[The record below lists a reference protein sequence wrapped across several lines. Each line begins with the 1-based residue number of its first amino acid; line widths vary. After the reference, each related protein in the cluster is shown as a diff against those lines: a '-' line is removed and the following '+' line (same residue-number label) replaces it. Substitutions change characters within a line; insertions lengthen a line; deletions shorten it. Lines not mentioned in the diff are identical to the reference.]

1 MSARATHS
9 AQAMLLAAVA
19 VTGMGQTLVFAILPS
34 LGRAAN
40 LADVQVGLIITC
52 SAFVFALASPIW
64 GRLSEYIGRK
74 PVMIIGMTGYALG
87 TLGFALTFEAGIRG
101 WVPSSLA
108 LLSLLI
114 LARCLQAAVMAA
126 SPPAASAYMADI
138 TSIEGRTR
146 GMGRIGAAHNL
157 GTVFG
162 PALGGLTAALWLV
175 LPLYL
180 VVIITALMA
189 LWIALRL
196 PESPYML
203 VRPEPA
209 EKFSLSEAARQAFLA
224 YKDTRIRTVLWLG
237 ILMFMAF
244 AVVQQTLGFMYQ
256 DRFVL
261 SPADAARGVGFA
273 MMAAAVA
280 SLLSQA
286 VIVQRLSWPPERLL
300 RVGMPV
306 MTAGFGVLAWA
317 PNSPMAALGIAITGL
332 GLGLGMPGIS
342 SAASLRVSAEEQG
355 NVAGLMAACPA
366 MGFIL
371 GPVLGTGLYQLD
383 PQWPYWLVVIL
394 SVPLVIASW
403 TLSASSGGEQ
413 EKE

>member
-1 MSARATHS
+1 MQGRVAQT
-9 AQAMLLAAVA
+9 AQAMLLASVA

-34 LGRAAN
+34 LGRASG

-74 PVMIIGMTGYALG
+74 PVIVIGLSGYAIG

-101 WVPSSLA
+101 WLPSSLA
-108 LLSLLI
+108 LLALLI

-138 TSIEGRTR
+138 TSLEGRTR

-162 PALGGLTAALWLV
+162 PALGGLVASVWLV

-180 VVIITALMA
+180 VVGITAAMA
-189 LWIALRL
+189 IWVALGLR
-196 PESPYML
+196 ESPYIST
-203 VRPEPA
+203 RPEPTVPFRLA
-209 EKFSLSEAARQAFLA
+209 DAARHAFVA
-224 YKDTRIRTVLWLG
+224 YRDPRIRDVLWLG

-244 AVVQQTLGFMYQ
+244 AIVQQTLGFMYQ
-256 DRFVL
+256 DRFL
-261 SPADAARGVGFA
+261 LDPAQAARGVGFA
-273 MMAAAVA
+273 MMAAAVS
-280 SLLSQA
+280 SLLAQA

-300 RVGMPV
+300 RVAMPA
-306 MTAGFGVLAWA
+306 MAAGFALLAWA
-317 PNSPMAALGIAITGL
+317 PVPLIAAIGIAVTGL

-342 SAASLRVSAEEQG
+342 AAASLRVSADEQG

-371 GPVLGTGLYQLD
+371 GPVLGTGLYEVE
-383 PQWPYWLVVIL
+383 PHMPYLLVMVL
-394 SVPLVIASW
+394 AVPLVLASW
-403 TLSASSGGEQ
+403 KIRTEGAQ
-413 EKE
+413 V